1 MLMDNQLI
9 NGKIHKYFLQQA
21 QLCFW
26 HKGKNI
32 RCEEYFEIQAITSV
46 TNKAHFCQV
55 NLPYLL
61 LLYAPSHYEQ

>member
-9 NGKIHKYFLQQA
+9 NGKILKCFLQQA

-32 RCEEYFEIQAITSV
+32 CREEYFEIQAITSV
-46 TNKAHFCQV
+46 TNKAHCCQV

-61 LLYAPSHYEQ
+61 LLYAPSPFEQ